1 MYSLDKAK
9 EEQKKENINTQIIK
23 IALNSIDFNII
34 IKYPIISNIVFSIN
48 TMSSLA
54 FK

>member
-34 IKYPIISNIVFSIN
+34 KYSIISNIVFSIN
-48 TMSSLA
+48 TDD
-54 FK
+54 